1 MLCCE
6 LVYRIMFVH
15 CTVLCVFTE
24 QYSMMCVHCT
34 AQCRLCLY
42 SGQYYACTYTAQY
55 YDCTIRSIMFVHCT
69 VLAMRVHCTVLCV
82 YTVPVQYYVC
92 TLFRYSIMC
101 LHCTGTVLGVY
112 TVPVQCYVCTLY
124 SIVSSVVDPNT
135 LSLDPDP
142 ECWYNLNP
150 DPGLC

>member
-34 AQCRLCLY
+34 AQYRLCLY

-55 YDCTIRSIMFVHCT
+55 YDCTMRSIMFVHCT

-82 YTVPVQYYVC
+82 YTVPVQYYVF
-92 TLFRYSIMC
+92 TLYRYSIGC
-101 LHCTGTVLGVY
+101 VHCTGTVLCLY
-112 TVPVQCYVCTLY
+112 TVQYCVQCCGSKYIEFGSGSRMLVQFESGSRVMLKNLT
-124 SIVSSVVDPNT
+124 VS
-135 LSLDPDP
+135 
-142 ECWYNLNP
+142 
-150 DPGLC
+150 